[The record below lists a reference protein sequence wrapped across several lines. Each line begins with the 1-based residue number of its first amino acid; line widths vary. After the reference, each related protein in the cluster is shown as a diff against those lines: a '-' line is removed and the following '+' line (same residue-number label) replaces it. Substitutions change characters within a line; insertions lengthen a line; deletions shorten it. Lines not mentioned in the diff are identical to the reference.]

1 MPKCDKLCND
11 SRIVENTYKVFVFE
25 NILEK
30 SVCVRN
36 CFVCEKATTSYLAT
50 QKVFIIFLFSFR

>member
-1 MPKCDKLCND
+1 MPKCGKLCNV
-11 SRIVENTYKVFVFE
+11 SPIVENAYKVFVFE

-36 CFVCEKATTSYLAT
+36 VFVCAQATTSHLPT
-50 QKVFIIFLFSFR
+50 QKVVCIIFLFL

>member
-1 MPKCDKLCND
+1 MPKCRKLCNG
-11 SRIVENTYKVFVFE
+11 SRIVENGYKVFVFE

-36 CFVCEKATTSYLAT
+36 VFVSELAI
-50 QKVFIIFLFSFR
+50 KSP